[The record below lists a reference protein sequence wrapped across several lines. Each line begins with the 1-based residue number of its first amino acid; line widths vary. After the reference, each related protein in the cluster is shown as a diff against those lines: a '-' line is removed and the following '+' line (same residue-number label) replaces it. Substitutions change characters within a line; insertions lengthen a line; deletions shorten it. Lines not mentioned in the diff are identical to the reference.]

1 MTNNELFD
9 EIKLISERLKEIFN
23 PINESE
29 IISQF
34 YIGLLDDLVY
44 RNILQNFFNNLTEEN
59 IKDCNLN
66 TVDLERIKNDFK
78 KIQSDIKISAEDID
92 EIIFGKSYYYS
103 SKNEILEK
111 YPTLEKIFNEIEKIV
126 DLDSIEAFIKNQKL
140 EYVKSNKNYRIIINT
155 VMFENLIKNKLN

>member
-44 RNILQNFFNNLTEEN
+44 RNILQNFL
-59 IKDCNLN
+59 IIL
-66 TVDLERIKNDFK
+66 LK
-78 KIQSDIKISAEDID
+78 KI
-92 EIIFGKSYYYS
+92 
-103 SKNEILEK
+103 L
-111 YPTLEKIFNEIEKIV
+111 KIV
-126 DLDSIEAFIKNQKL
+126 I
-140 EYVKSNKNYRIIINT
+140 
-155 VMFENLIKNKLN
+155 

>member
-34 YIGLLDDLVY
+34 YIGLLDDLLY

-66 TVDLERIKNDFK
+66 TIDLVACSNVKKRDNEYIK
-78 KIQSDIKISAEDID
+78 S
-92 EIIFGKSYYYS
+92 IFH
-103 SKNEILEK
+103 NVEC
-111 YPTLEKIFNEIEKIV
+111 FQV
-126 DLDSIEAFIKNQKL
+126 F
-140 EYVKSNKNYRIIINT
+140 
-155 VMFENLIKNKLN
+155 F